1 MNNVL
6 AFLNSYLSA
15 LGVPPN
21 IKTINDRKRVQ
32 KAVYLAEAA
41 GAKLGYDY
49 NWYVY
54 GPYSPRLANDYYRL
68 SEAILDNEIPSGN
81 EAANNQNIPK
91 LKESILEKL
100 QSLAPI
106 IEKPVGF
113 DLAQEDWLELTSSL
127 HYLQKVEHNDLTG
140 AREVIAR
147 KKPHLSEYV
156 DMAQAKLKEVNLLA

>member
-6 AFLNSYLSA
+6 AILNSYLSA

-68 SEAILDNEIPSGN
+68 SEAILDDEIQAGT
-81 EAANNQNIPK
+81 EAENNQNIPK
-91 LKESILEKL
+91 LKDSILEKL
-100 QSLAPI
+100 QSVAKI
-106 IEKPVGF
+106 IEKPAGF

-127 HYLQKVEHNDLTG
+127 HYLQKVERNDLTA
-140 AREVIAR
+140 ARKVIAR
-147 KKPHLSEYV
+147 EKPHLSKYV
-156 DMAQAKLKEVNLLA
+156 DMGQAKLKAVSLLS